1 MGKLVKISATLVAM
15 VFLIALVGCD
25 EPTDTP
31 KAAHNHVWSDWKHDT
46 TKHWKECSCGTKTE
60 EGNHAFENN
69 KCKTCGYDKT
79 IAVTSVTLSEKTL
92 TLAAGGTKKLSAVV
106 KPDNASSKTVTW
118 ESSNKAI
125 ATVGTDGTVTAV
137 VKGEAIITAKAGDQK
152 AECAV
157 IVTNPTP
164 AQPAHTHKFEGSWKN
179 NPEKH
184 WKECT
189 AEGCD
194 NPKAISEEGA
204 HTYNMDSETPNK
216 CAKCG
221 YIRTV
226 AVENVT
232 LQATLTLKKGAT
244 EKLTATIAPANASN
258 KTVTWKSS
266 NEDIAKVDQSGNV
279 EAMGEGT
286 ATITAEA
293 DGKKGECSV
302 TVKAATPSVSEHQH
316 VYGGEWRFDETEHW
330 KECTAEG
337 CSDPVQ
343 KIEKEAH
350 DFGTSNICSICGC
363 EKVIAVT
370 NITLP
375 EEFIIETI
383 GSEGK
388 KRLKPTIEPGDAT
401 GYTLEWTLED
411 NEIATVNEEGVVT
424 GVVGGKTKITV
435 RVKDSNLNAECFV
448 IVLCAKDSHDYK
460 YTPNGDK
467 HVGKC
472 EVCSKESEAED
483 HQIESGVCT
492 KCGAHENISYEISSA
507 YVNDKPLVGNTEYT
521 TELIQTFKKSIEV
534 VIGETKDSVTLNF
547 NKSKRQIQQILDAN
561 SADESKNNPI
571 YLVLETNIP
580 DTVEAGDDTPEAG
593 KFVFTD
599 GYSWDEAY
607 HSFNFKDS
615 KIMLWL
621 SALKD
626 KMEIKYQVDLGKEQT
641 ITIYYKYKEDD
652 TVKIATI
659 IKGISDVKTMEGANL
674 QIYQN
679 NLNKYD
685 FVKVETLSNGNYEVT
700 CEVNVTELQKAPEG
714 TPAAGEKNILAVVA
728 LNKIEGFTIG
738 NISRNGVPVVGA
750 NASWVTDAPK
760 FVKNA
765 DEEKYTY
772 VTLWMS
778 MEPGDDGNIPDRTYK
793 IKAYAGDENP
803 KTLTFKFIDK
813 PSEVSSFEELKTAV
827 GNDYANIKL
836 VENITLPE
844 TLVISNNATIDL
856 NGKTISKESGASFTV
871 VNSEG
876 HSSMIYI
883 GNAGEAGSG
892 ITDNGAFKV
901 TITDTATGG
910 KIDAGNEQY
919 HAIYAQNDANVTL
932 SNIEVTTS
940 YTSAQAALVRA
951 NYATIILNSAKVTA
965 AGYGSSSAMVKT
977 DEIGKVYIIGS
988 EITGKGIGI
997 MNWGTATIEKSQI
1010 TVDTPLNKAIMALSY
1025 DGKISTVNVK
1035 ESTIEGKIA
1044 YGAYAATD
1052 PTPIVNVDAESTLK
1066 KFSLFVQ
1073 YDKKSENNLSITIAQ
1088 STDVTLAEDAIKEDK
1103 IADTYLAGALK
1114 NCTNVKDSEGK
1125 LITVDEAGNVESSE

>member
-106 KPDNASSKTVTW
+106 EPDDASSKTVTW
-118 ESSNKAI
+118 ESSNEAV

-137 VKGEAIITAKAGDQK
+137 AEGDAKITAKAGDQK

-157 IVTNPTP
+157 TVTKATP
-164 AQPAHTHKFEGSWKN
+164 AESTHTHSYVGATWETS
-179 NPEKH
+179 ESEH

-189 AEGCD
+189 ADGCGT
-194 NPKAISEEGA
+194 GA
-204 HTYNMDSETPNK
+204 LKGIAEKGVHEYNEASETPNN
-216 CAKCG
+216 CTVCN
-221 YIRTV
+221 YVRTV
-226 AVENVT
+226 AVESVT
-232 LQATLTLKKGAT
+232 LTPTALSFKVGETKKV
-244 EKLTATIAPANASN
+244 TATIAPANASN

-266 NEDIAKVDQSGNV
+266 NEGIAKVDQSGNV
-279 EAMGEGT
+279 EAMGEGS

-302 TVKAATPSVSEHQH
+302 TIIKAPQPDPEHQH
-316 VYGGEWRFDETEHW
+316 NYNTENWSNDDTNHW
-330 KECTAEG
+330 NQCTAEG
-337 CSDPVQ
+337 CTELGGKVNLAPHDWDNDNNKCTVCQKEKPVVPITGVVIDNEGSTIR
-343 KIEKEAH
+343 IEI
-350 DFGTSNICSICGC
+350 DGP
-363 EKVIAVT
+363 
-370 NITLP
+370 ITLTAHVNP
-375 EEFIIETI
+375 AEADQAITWSSDKKDVANV
-383 GSEGK
+383 SE
-388 KRLKPTIEPGDAT
+388 
-401 GYTLEWTLED
+401 
-411 NEIATVNEEGVVT
+411 NGVVT
-424 GVVGGKTKITV
+424 GYKGGTATITAKAAGDETKTADRIIKVSCATHNYGSYTDNENGTHSAICEVCDKESKAEAHQFGDNDVCGCGAHKPLLKFSVIKGKMGDIESMTNNQ
-435 RVKDSNLNAECFV
+435 SNLNV
-448 IVLCAKDSHDYK
+448 Y
-460 YTPNGDK
+460 
-467 HVGKC
+467 
-472 EVCSKESEAED
+472 
-483 HQIESGVCT
+483 
-492 KCGAHENISYEISSA
+492 
-507 YVNDKPLVGNTEYT
+507 
-521 TELIQTFKKSIEV
+521 
-534 VIGETKDSVTLNF
+534 
-547 NKSKRQIQQILDAN
+547 
-561 SADESKNNPI
+561 KNNLDK
-571 YLVLETNIP
+571 YSF
-580 DTVEAGDDTPEAG
+580 DTVEEVDDGWQITCDVEVSALQPA
-593 KFVFTD
+593 TD
-599 GYSWDEAY
+599 G
-607 HSFNFKDS
+607 
-615 KIMLWL
+615 
-621 SALKD
+621 
-626 KMEIKYQVDLGKEQT
+626 G
-641 ITIYYKYKEDD
+641 
-652 TVKIATI
+652 
-659 IKGISDVKTMEGANL
+659 
-674 QIYQN
+674 
-679 NLNKYD
+679 
-685 FVKVETLSNGNYEVT
+685 
-700 CEVNVTELQKAPEG
+700 
-714 TPAAGEKNILAVVA
+714 AAGIKNIVA
-728 LNKIEGFTIG
+728 ILEFDELKTFAIG
-738 NISRNGVPVVGA
+738 NITSKQSGKA
-750 NASWVTDAPK
+750 LTDASWVTDAPK

-772 VTLWMS
+772 VTLWIS
-778 MEPGDDGNIPDRTYK
+778 VVPGDDGNIPDRTYE
-793 IKAYAGDENP
+793 IRAYEGDPNP

-856 NGKTISKESGASFTV
+856 NGCTIDRGESFEVQHKSDILAHGS
-871 VNSEG
+871 
-876 HSSMIYI
+876 HSSLIYI
-883 GNAGEAGSG
+883 GEEEPTELATVTEK
-892 ITDNGAFKV
+892 GAFKV
-901 TITDTATGG
+901 LITDNSANRG
-910 KIDAGNEQY
+910 KIDTGIY
-919 HAIYAQNDANVTL
+919 GIHAVHAQDDANVTL
-932 SNIEVTTS
+932 KNIEVETS
-940 YTSAQAALVRA
+940 FTGAEAALVRA
-951 NYATIILNSAKVTA
+951 LDATITLNKAKVTA

-1125 LITVDEAGNVESSE
+1125 LITVDEAGNVKSSE